1 MITANRS
8 IVHYNH
14 LLFLRGDVFLKIIG
28 LFLPSAPAAVSLF
41 WKAVSTMDVVA
52 TLAKLT
58 QEEQPEQ
65 L

>member
-8 IVHYNH
+8 IVHYTYS
-14 LLFLRGDVFLKIIG
+14 LFLRGDYDFFFKIG
-28 LFLPSAPAAVSLF
+28 LFLPSPAAVSLF